1 MPDRRSDN
9 DKLVMLEDETL
20 GHSGDLVPHRGSRE
34 SYSYAESAFDDGAYA
49 YLRELLRRVRKH
61 TWLIAFLTLIITT
74 IVTIQA
80 FRSKSIYR
88 ASTTIEV
95 PKSNRTVYKTA
106 AITIESDEADF
117 PYITSIAMKTTI
129 RSLKS
134 RPMLEDVVELL
145 KLDQDPRFMDVTSK
159 KSIFDSI
166 KTISS
171 RVFSRG
177 SDDSQPAVTEDQ
189 PLASRPSI
197 VRGADV
203 SARLAPYVSVIR
215 QNLTA
220 EQVEDTRML
229 SISYDHTD
237 PVLAATIANSMA
249 QIFSD
254 RSFNDKQTGFT
265 KSNEWLDE
273 KTRKLEAE
281 VQKKELELANFA
293 GSNNLITTGEQGK
306 ENLTL
311 EKLSGVYGSALKAEM
326 DRIIKQSLYE
336 EVKAGRVFQLPESFT
351 DPKLGALKSRYDEL
365 SVQEAQY
372 AGRFGPEN
380 PKVKDV
386 TRQKE
391 AIQKQLDDGKSS
403 LESRLKADYERA
415 LREEK
420 ALKESFD
427 KVKREAIDQNQAV
440 IKYGMQ
446 KQELE
451 AAKQIYQNFVAK
463 AAESDLQRAERNLPK
478 ITVIEPAFVPSVPI
492 APNRLRIILM
502 GLIASLALGIATALI
517 LEYLDSSI
525 KTVEDVARFAG
536 VPTLGV
542 IPAIGGRKNRML
554 SSRQKTPRPTTL
566 IGGAEGVEHSTPS
579 AKGLTGKLRR
589 SRTYAQGSLTEAYR
603 GLRTSILLSA
613 AGHAPKS
620 ILFTSSQP
628 SEGKTTTTINT
639 AISLTQLGASVL
651 IVDADMRR
659 PSTHRV
665 FKVPH
670 TPGLSTFLSRDV
682 ELAGL
687 VQELSIPNLSLL
699 PCGPVPPNPAE
710 LISSSRMRDL
720 IQLACEQY
728 DHVLIDSPPL
738 INVSDPLILSTL
750 VDGVILVVQ
759 GGRSSR
765 AILRRARVEL
775 ANVGA
780 KIYGVVLNNVD
791 WRREG
796 YNDYYYYYNRYY
808 SSEYQST
815 DEPGRAS
822 SSGD

>member
-1 MPDRRSDN
+1 MLDEEALVASSDIA
-9 DKLVMLEDETL
+9 
-20 GHSGDLVPHRGSRE
+20 PHRSSRE
-34 SYSYAESAFDDGAYA
+34 AYSYVDHSIDEGPYA
-49 YLRELLRRVRKH
+49 YVRELWRRVRKH

-74 IVTIQA
+74 VVTIQA

-88 ASTTIEV
+88 AGTTIEV
-95 PKSNRTVYKTA
+95 AKTNRTVYKTA
-106 AITIESDEADF
+106 DITIETDEADF
-117 PYITSIAMKTTI
+117 PYLTSVAMKTTI
-129 RSLKS
+129 RSLRS
-134 RPMLEDVVELL
+134 RPMLEDVVEEL
-145 KLDQDPRFMDVTSK
+145 KLDQDPHFMDVTSK
-159 KSIFDSI
+159 KSILDSI

-171 RVFSRG
+171 RVFKKGSEDSVPAAKDVLPAESRRTIERA
-177 SDDSQPAVTEDQ
+177 PE
-189 PLASRPSI
+189 
-197 VRGADV
+197 V
-203 SARLAPYVSVIR
+203 SARLAPYVGVLR

-249 QIFSD
+249 RIFID
-254 RSFNDKQTGFT
+254 RSYNEKRYGAQ
-265 KSNEWLDE
+265 KSSDWLDE
-273 KTRKLEAE
+273 KTRKLEAD
-281 VQKKELELANFA
+281 VQKKELDLADFA
-293 GSNNLITTGEQGK
+293 SNHNLMSTGDQGK

-311 EKLSGVYGSALKAEM
+311 EKLSGVYGSSLKAEM

-351 DPKLGALKSRYDEL
+351 DPKLAALKARFDEL

-391 AIQKQLDDGKSS
+391 AIQKQLEEGKTS
-403 LESRLKADYERA
+403 LEGKLKADYDRA
-415 LREEK
+415 VREEK
-420 ALKESFD
+420 ALKESFE
-427 KVKREAIDQNQAV
+427 KVRREAIDQNSAIIQ
-440 IKYGMQ
+440 YGMR

-463 AAESDLQRAERNLPK
+463 AAESDLQRAEKDRPHVR
-478 ITVIEPAFVPSVPI
+478 IIEPAFVPSVPI

-502 GLIASLALGIATALI
+502 GLLASLALGIATALT

-525 KTVEDVARFAG
+525 KTVEDVTRFAG
-536 VPTLGV
+536 LPTLGV
-542 IPAIGGRKNRML
+542 IPAIGGRKNRVL
-554 SSRQKTPRPTTL
+554 SARQKTPRPTTL
-566 IGGAEGVEHSTPS
+566 IGVGEEHAGTQKSS
-579 AKGLTGKLRR
+579 GLKGKLRR
-589 SRTYAQGSLTEAYR
+589 TRSYTQGSLTEAYR

-670 TPGLSTFLSRDV
+670 TPGLSTYLSRDV
-682 ELAGL
+682 ELDGL

-710 LISSSRMRDL
+710 LISSARMRDL
-720 IQLACEQY
+720 IQIATERY

-750 VDGVILVVQ
+750 TDGVILVVQ

-780 KIYGVVLNNVD
+780 KIFGVVLNNVD

-815 DEPGRAS
+815 DESGRAS

>member
-1 MPDRRSDN
+1 MLDEEA
-9 DKLVMLEDETL
+9 LVASSEI
-20 GHSGDLVPHRGSRE
+20 VPHRSPRE
-34 SYSYAESAFDDGAYA
+34 AYSYVDQSFDEGPYA
-49 YLRELLRRVRKH
+49 YVRELWRRVRKH
-61 TWLIAFLTLIITT
+61 TWLIVFLTVIITT
-74 IVTIQA
+74 VVTIQA

-88 ASTTIEV
+88 ASTVIEV
-95 PKSNRTVYKTA
+95 AKTNRTVYKTA
-106 AITIESDEADF
+106 DITIETDEADF
-117 PYITSIAMKTTI
+117 PYLTSVAMKTTI
-129 RSLKS
+129 RSLRS
-134 RPMLEDVVELL
+134 RPMLEDVVEEL
-145 KLDQDPRFMDVTSK
+145 KLDQDPHFMDVTSK
-159 KSIFDSI
+159 KSILDSI
-166 KTISS
+166 RTISS
-171 RVFSRG
+171 RVFKKG
-177 SDDSQPAVTEDQ
+177 SEDSLPAAMDAKPAE
-189 PLASRPSI
+189 SRPTI
-197 VRGADV
+197 ERAAEV
-203 SARLAPYVSVIR
+203 SARLAPYVAVLR
-215 QNLTA
+215 QNLVA

-249 QIFSD
+249 RIFSD
-254 RSFNDKQTGFT
+254 RSYNNKQTGFK
-265 KSNEWLDE
+265 KSSDWLDD
-273 KTRKLEAE
+273 KTRKLEAD
-281 VQKKELELANFA
+281 VQQKELALANFA
-293 GSNNLITTGEQGK
+293 SSNNLMSTGDQSK

-311 EKLSGVYGSALKAEM
+311 EKLSGVYSSSLKAEM

-351 DPKLGALKSRYDEL
+351 DPKLAALKTRFDEL

-391 AIQKQLDDGKSS
+391 AIQKQLEEGKTS
-403 LESRLKADYERA
+403 LEGKLKADYDRA

-420 ALKESFD
+420 ALKESFE
-427 KVKREAIDQNQAV
+427 KVRREAIDQNSAIIQ
-440 IKYGMQ
+440 YGMR

-451 AAKQIYQNFVAK
+451 AAKQIYQNFVTK
-463 AAESDLQRAERNLPK
+463 AAESDLQRAEKNQPHVQ
-478 ITVIEPAFVPSVPI
+478 TIEPAFVPSAPI

-502 GLIASLALGIATALI
+502 GLLASLALGIATALT

-525 KTVEDVARFAG
+525 KTVEDVTRFAG
-536 VPTLGV
+536 LPTLGV
-542 IPAIGGRKNRML
+542 IPAIGGRKNRVL
-554 SSRQKTPRPTTL
+554 SARQKTPRPATL
-566 IGGAEGVEHSTPS
+566 IGVGEEHAGANKSS
-579 AKGLTGKLRR
+579 SGLTGKLRR
-589 SRTYAQGSLTEAYR
+589 SRSYSQGSLTEAYR

-682 ELAGL
+682 QLDGL

-720 IQLACEQY
+720 LQLAADRY

-738 INVSDPLILSTL
+738 INVSDSLILSTL
-750 VDGVILVVQ
+750 ADGVILVVQ

-765 AILRRARVEL
+765 SILRRARVEL

-815 DEPGRAS
+815 EEPGRAS